1 MSTLTART
9 PRTPSAAAGRP
20 KTLELL
26 ARAQS
31 RFPILQLGITLIAF
45 AIGALTL
52 DGFASA
58 GSIKSLLILA
68 SLVGLAGLG
77 QTLAIL
83 IGGVDMSVANFLVVG
98 AVFVTQF
105 TQLYGISFTTA
116 LLLLIPF
123 TVILGGFVGWVCHRY
138 KVEPL
143 VVTLAMGT
151 FALGLMQIQTEG
163 TIAGGAPEW
172 LMALTSLRAT
182 TLGLP
187 FPPIIAIWAVITIAL
202 AVFIHR
208 TAVGRRMLAAG
219 ANGHA
224 AGLSLIKVRR
234 MWVVV
239 FALSA
244 LFAGL
249 AGVALAAFSG
259 TVNTSIGGPYLFQSL
274 AAVIIGGTVFGG
286 PGDYSRTVIGALM
299 LTVITTVLIG
309 HGLASSDQQILYGA
323 VILVAM
329 ALYGRGRKLS
339 DRV

>member
-1 MSTLTART
+1 MSTPLTTAAVQTLDQR
-9 PRTPSAAAGRP
+9 PRAI
-20 KTLELL
+20 ELL
-26 ARAQS
+26 TRAQR
-31 RFPILQLGITLIAF
+31 RFPVLQLGITLLAF
-45 AIGALTL
+45 LVGALTL

-58 GSIKSLLILA
+58 NSIKSLLILA

-83 IGGVDMSVANFLVVG
+83 LGGVDMSVANFLVVG
-98 AVFVTQF
+98 AVFATQVTS
-105 TQLYGISFTTA
+105 LYGISFATA
-116 LLLLIPF
+116 LALLVPF
-123 TVILGGFVGWVCHRY
+123 TLILGGFVGWVCHRY
-138 KVEPL
+138 RVEPL

-151 FALGLMQIQTEG
+151 FALGLMQVQTEG

-172 LMALTSLRAT
+172 LMALTSLRST
-182 TLGLP
+182 TFGLP
-187 FPPIIAIWAVITIAL
+187 FPPVLLIWAVMIVLL

-208 TAVGRRMLAAG
+208 TSVGRRMLAAG
-219 ANGHA
+219 ANDRA

-234 MWVVV
+234 MWVIV
-239 FALSA
+239 FALGA
-244 LFAGL
+244 LFAGF
-249 AGVALAAFSG
+249 AGVVLASFSG

-309 HGLASSDQQILYGA
+309 HGLATSDQQILYGV

-329 ALYGRGRKLS
+329 VIYGRGRKLS

>member
-1 MSTLTART
+1 MTTLTAKAGHTANDR
-9 PRTPSAAAGRP
+9 PRL
-20 KTLELL
+20 LELL
-26 ARAQS
+26 TRAQG
-31 RFPILQLGITLIAF
+31 RLPLLQVLITVVAF
-45 AIGALTL
+45 LVGAFTL
-52 DGFASA
+52 EGFASE
-58 GSIKSLLILA
+58 SSVKSLLILA

-98 AVFVTQF
+98 AVFATQF

-123 TVILGGFVGWVCHRY
+123 TAILGGFVGWVCHRY
-138 KVEPL
+138 SVEPL

-172 LMALTSLRAT
+172 LMALTSLRST

-187 FPPIIAIWAVITIAL
+187 FPPIIAIWAVIAIAL
-202 AVFIHR
+202 AIFIHR

-219 ANGHA
+219 ANGRA

-234 MWVVV
+234 MWIVV

-249 AGVALAAFSG
+249 AGVLLAAFSG

-309 HGLASSDQQILYGA
+309 HGLATSDQQILYGV
-323 VILVAM
+323 VILIAM
-329 ALYGRGRKLS
+329 AIYGRGRKLS

>member
-1 MSTLTART
+1 MSAMTADAAPATNERPRAVEVLT
-9 PRTPSAAAGRP
+9 
-20 KTLELL
+20 
-26 ARAQS
+26 RAQS
-31 RFPILQLGITLIAF
+31 RFPVLQIAITAAAF
-45 AIGALTL
+45 LIGALTL
-52 DGFASA
+52 DGFAS
-58 GSIKSLLILA
+58 GNSVKSLLILA
-68 SLVGLAGLG
+68 SLVGLAGIG

-83 IGGVDMSVANFLVVG
+83 IGGVDLSVANFLVVG
-98 AVFVTQF
+98 AVFVTQL
-105 TQLYGISFTTA
+105 TQIYGISFTSA

-123 TVILGGFVGWVCHRY
+123 TAILGGFVGWVCHRY
-138 KVEPL
+138 NVEPL

-163 TIAGGAPEW
+163 MIAGGAPQW
-172 LMALTSLRAT
+172 LMALTSLRST
-182 TLGLP
+182 TFGLP
-187 FPPIIAIWAVITIAL
+187 FPPVVAIWAVVTIAL

-208 TAVGRRMLAAG
+208 TSVGRRMLAAG
-219 ANGHA
+219 ANGRA

-234 MWVVV
+234 MWIVV

-244 LFAGL
+244 AFAGL
-249 AGVALAAFSG
+249 AGVVLAAFSG

-286 PGDYSRTVIGALM
+286 PGDYTRTVIGALM

-309 HGLASSDQQILYGA
+309 HGLATSDQQILYGA

-339 DRV
+339 DRI

>member
-1 MSTLTART
+1 MSSPLTTEAVRLMDQR
-9 PRTPSAAAGRP
+9 PRAI
-20 KTLELL
+20 EVL

-31 RFPILQLGITLIAF
+31 RFPILQLGITLLAF
-45 AIGALTL
+45 LLGALTL

-58 GSIKSLLILA
+58 NSVKSLLILA

-83 IGGVDMSVANFLVVG
+83 LGGVDMSVANFLVVG
-98 AVFVTQF
+98 AVFATQI
-105 TQLYGISFTTA
+105 TAIHGISFATA
-116 LLLLIPF
+116 MLLLIPF
-123 TVILGGFVGWVCHRY
+123 TLILGGIVGWVCHRY

-151 FALGLMQIQTEG
+151 FALGLMQVQTEG

-172 LMALTSLRAT
+172 LMALTSLRST
-182 TLGLP
+182 TFGLP
-187 FPPIIAIWAVITIAL
+187 FPPVLLIWAIVIGVLT
-202 AVFIHR
+202 VFIHR
-208 TAVGRRMLAAG
+208 TTVGRRMLAAG
-219 ANGHA
+219 ANDRA
-224 AGLSLIKVRR
+224 AGLALIKVRR
-234 MWVVV
+234 MWVIV
-239 FALSA
+239 FALGA
-244 LFAGL
+244 LFAGF
-249 AGVALAAFSG
+249 AGVVLASFSG

-309 HGLASSDQQILYGA
+309 HGLATGDQQILYGI

-329 ALYGRGRKLS
+329 VIYGRGRKLS

>member
-1 MSTLTART
+1 MTTL
-9 PRTPSAAAGRP
+9 SAAAEPTIDERP
-20 KTLELL
+20 RATELL

-31 RFPILQLGITLIAF
+31 KFPLLQIAITVVAF
-45 AIGALTL
+45 LVGAFTL
-52 DGFASA
+52 DGFASEN
-58 GSIKSLLILA
+58 SVKSLLILA
-68 SLVGLAGLG
+68 SLVGLAGIG

-105 TQLYGISFTTA
+105 TQLYGMSFTTA
-116 LLLLIPF
+116 LLLLVPF
-123 TVILGGFVGWVCHRY
+123 TAILGGFVGWVCHRFN
-138 KVEPL
+138 VEPL

-163 TIAGGAPEW
+163 TIAGGAPGW
-172 LMALTSLRAT
+172 LMALTSLRST
-182 TLGLP
+182 TFGLP
-187 FPPIIAIWAVITIAL
+187 FPPVIAIWAVVTVVL
-202 AVFIHR
+202 AIFIHR

-219 ANGHA
+219 ANGRA

-249 AGVALAAFSG
+249 AGVVLAAFSG

-309 HGLASSDQQILYGA
+309 HGLATSDQQILYGA

-329 ALYGRGRKLS
+329 ALYGRGRKMS

>member
-1 MSTLTART
+1 MTT
-9 PRTPSAAAGRP
+9 PLNTQVVNAMDQRP
-20 KTLELL
+20 RFLEALG
-26 ARAQS
+26 RAQR
-31 RFPILQLGITLIAF
+31 RFPIMQLAITIIVFLIGAITLE
-45 AIGALTL
+45 
-52 DGFASA
+52 GFASA
-58 GSIKSLLILA
+58 NTVKSLLILA
-68 SLVGLAGLG
+68 SLVGLAGIG

-83 IGGVDMSVANFLVVG
+83 LGGVDMSVANFLVVG
-98 AVFVTQF
+98 AVFATQI
-105 TQLYGISFTTA
+105 TSLYGIDFGMAMLILVPFT
-116 LLLLIPF
+116 LLLGAI
-123 TVILGGFVGWVCHRY
+123 VGWVCHKY

-172 LMALTSLRAT
+172 LMALTSLRST
-182 TLGLP
+182 TFGLP
-187 FPPIIAIWAVITIAL
+187 FPPVLLIWAILIGL
-202 AVFIHR
+202 LSLFIHR
-208 TAVGRRMLAAG
+208 TTVGRRMLAAG
-219 ANGHA
+219 ANDRA
-224 AGLSLIKVRR
+224 AELSLIKVRR
-234 MWVVV
+234 MWIMV

-244 LFAGL
+244 LCAGL

-309 HGLASSDQQILYGA
+309 HGLATSDQQILYGV

-329 ALYGRGRKLS
+329 VIYGRGRSLS